1 MEILKILGVGII
13 TTITYIVVK
22 QIKPE
27 FSSLILI
34 AGSCLILCFIVGYI
48 ADIVQVVDKILTQT
62 GINKD
67 VFAIILKI
75 IGIGYLVEFGANFCI
90 DAGNSSMADKI
101 LLAGKL
107 IILIVSMPILTSLLD
122 TVLGLLQ

>member
-1 MEILKILGVGII
+1 MEIIKILGVGII
-13 TTITYIVVK
+13 TTITYIVLK

-34 AGSCLILCFIVGYI
+34 AGSCLILCFIMGYI
-48 ADIVQVVDKILTQT
+48 ADIVQVVDNMVIQT

-67 VFAIILKI
+67 VFTIILKI

-90 DAGNSSMADKI
+90 DTGNSSMADKI

-107 IILIVSMPILTSLLD
+107 IILIVAMPVITNLLD

>member
-48 ADIVQVVDKILTQT
+48 ADIVQVVDKILIPLYNSLVKDTQ
-62 GINKD
+62 
-67 VFAIILKI
+67 V
-75 IGIGYLVEFGANFCI
+75 
-90 DAGNSSMADKI
+90 
-101 LLAGKL
+101 
-107 IILIVSMPILTSLLD
+107 LTK
-122 TVLGLLQ
+122 

>member
-13 TTITYIVVK
+13 TTIAYIVIK
-22 QIKPE
+22 HIKPE

-34 AGSCLILCFIVGYI
+34 AGSCLILCLIVGYI
-48 ADIVQVVDKILTQT
+48 ADIMHVIDKILTQT

-67 VFAIILKI
+67 VFNIILKI
-75 IGIGYLVEFGANFCI
+75 IGIGYLVEFGANFCN
-90 DAGNSSMADKI
+90 DAGNSSIADKI
-101 LLAGKL
+101 LVAGKL
-107 IILIVSMPILTSLLD
+107 IILFVSMPIITSLFN